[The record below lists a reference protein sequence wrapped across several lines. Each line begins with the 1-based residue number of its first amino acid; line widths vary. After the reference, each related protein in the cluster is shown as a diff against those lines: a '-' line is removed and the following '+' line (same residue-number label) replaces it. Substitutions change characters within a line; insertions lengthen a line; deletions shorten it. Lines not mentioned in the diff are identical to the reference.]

1 MEEVECQLKTQ
12 LINLA
17 RDNAEICADLLNIQA
32 SPQIIAE
39 NIFGC
44 SVEEIEDFIASKRL
58 NNERLSLAIE
68 QLEKLDIDAAYNCNL
83 HFFSREKGLVT
94 TTPRLILRIDSFYE
108 GEDVVADLEQVI
120 PELLLPL
127 LYDAV
132 KSSDFALSQRI
143 NEAIAHVLKL
153 LANSKKENSN
163 E

>member
-1 MEEVECQLKTQ
+1 MEEVECQLKMQ

-17 RDNAEICADLLNIQA
+17 RDNAKICADLLNIQA
-32 SPQIIAE
+32 SPQNIAE

-58 NNERLSLAIE
+58 NNERLRLAIE
-68 QLEKLDIDAAYNCNL
+68 QLEKLDMDAAYNCNL
-83 HFFSREKGLVT
+83 YFFSREKGLVT
-94 TTPRLILRIDSFYE
+94 TTPRLILCIGSLYE

-127 LYDAV
+127 LYDSV
-132 KSSDFALSQRI
+132 KSSDFTLSQRI
-143 NEAIAHVLKL
+143 NEAITHVLKL
-153 LANSKKENSN
+153 LNNSKKENSN